1 MTIEYFFILYF
12 PLSGFSP
19 ILVGSYES
27 KGNDMLEKLLAQVFG
42 CNADEQKLDII
53 KPDMSMKVTFG
64 VHAQFVGL
72 KGLEEEMCWLM
83 KEFSERFDASRPKI
97 AAAMTKRNADLV
109 ASLAAE
115 LPKKGEDANWSN
127 ELRVAV
133 WKRRQRDEVRANLAQ
148 ARRIE
153 ELEQQI
159 LDLTDQLEE
168 ARFNTA
174 VAEADANG
182 DVAVVVAEDPAART
196 EALTGVVQA
205 LADIAQARTA
215 EADSSAVAPEAPKQE
230 VAPIA
235 ELLTTSEVVD
245 PAPVEESAA
254 AWRSFH
260 SFQSKAHLVWAFTF
274 LIWKNQ
280 KITK

>member
-64 VHAQFVGL
+64 VHTQFVGL
-72 KGLEEEMCWLM
+72 KGLEEEVSWLM
-83 KEFSERFDASRPKI
+83 KEFSERFDASMPKI

-115 LPKKGEDANWSN
+115 LPKKGADANWSN
-127 ELRVAV
+127 EL
-133 WKRRQRDEVRANLAQ
+133 RANLAQ

>member
-1 MTIEYFFILYF
+1 
-12 PLSGFSP
+12 
-19 ILVGSYES
+19 
-27 KGNDMLEKLLAQVFG
+27 MLEKLLAQVFG
-42 CNADEQKLDII
+42 CNTDEQKLDII
-53 KPDMSMKVTFG
+53 KPDMSMKVSFG
-64 VHAQFVGL
+64 VHPQFVNL

-115 LPKKGEDANWSN
+115 LPKKGEDTNWSN
-127 ELRVAV
+127 VLRVAV
-133 WKRRQRDEVRANLAQ
+133 WKHRQRDELRANLVQ

-159 LDLTDQLEE
+159 LGLTDQLEE

-196 EALTGVVQA
+196 EALTGVAQA
-205 LADIAQARTA
+205 LAGIAQARAA
-215 EADSSAVAPEAPKQE
+215 EADDSTVAPEASVQE
-230 VAPIA
+230 VAPVA
-235 ELLTTSEVVD
+235 ELPAASEVVD
-245 PAPVEESAA
+245 PAPAEESAVA
-254 AWRSFH
+254 
-260 SFQSKAHLVWAFTF
+260 
-274 LIWKNQ
+274 
-280 KITK
+280 